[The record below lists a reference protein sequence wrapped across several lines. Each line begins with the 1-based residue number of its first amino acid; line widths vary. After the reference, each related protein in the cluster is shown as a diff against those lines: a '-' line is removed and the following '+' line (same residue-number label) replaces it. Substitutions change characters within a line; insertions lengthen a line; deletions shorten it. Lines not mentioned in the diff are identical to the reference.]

1 MLKPIGHLTLVDE
14 SRPGLQRKVRIIDRA
29 DKVCGINYRIVWRG
43 PETIARGL
51 PNNEPGLASLLRVF
65 QVRQRLI
72 LTRLSRRWIRD
83 VGTFAQGVHVVALR
97 CLQTGTLG
105 LF

>member
-14 SRPGLQRKVRIIDRA
+14 SRPWLQRKVRIIDRA
-29 DKVCGINYRIVWRG
+29 DKVFWINYRIVWRG

-51 PNNEPGLASLLRVF
+51 PNNEPGLASLLRVL

-72 LTRLSRRWIRD
+72 FTGPSRRRVRD
-83 VGTFAQGVHVVALR
+83 VGTFTQGVHVVALR
-97 CLQTGTLG
+97 RFKTGTLG
-105 LF
+105 FF